1 MAADDRLQRLLG
13 GEVLAPL
20 RLRLR
25 QRFERAAAGA
35 QVPCFRIERL
45 TPPEHAALAALQGR
59 SARFTAS
66 VPVDVA
72 LIDATLREA
81 GVADSLRTAL
91 EQLDGRIVDRAAERA
106 VVHSQWREVVA
117 GCTHPALASLLQTAS
132 GLGLLKRLAG
142 QSHAQAA
149 RALAGAQAV
158 LQQLPA
164 AGVTRA
170 QLAAKVL
177 GDAHALDTGCMI
189 ATLVLA
195 VLRFML
201 SDKAM
206 IDPQGNAGPPQVP
219 LIPAGSGH
227 NEPSAGERFEDAD
240 AEGLSARD
248 LWASAGVLVNELARP
263 VLVLNLPGLATPG
276 EPTYLSL
283 RRLLR
288 SRPHWAVQDCA
299 VFVCEN
305 PNLLA
310 IAADHLG
317 AACAPLVCTDGMPAA
332 AQRSVLTQLA
342 EAGAALHYHGDF
354 DWPGLRIGNH
364 VMREHG
370 AKPWRFGAADYLAAL
385 GIAAQPGRLLQG
397 ATVEASWDAALAAVM
412 RRAAQAIDEEMVAD
426 ALLQDL
432 ALQSG

>member
-177 GDAHALDTGCMI
+177 GDAHALDTGCAV

-195 VLRFML
+195 MLR
-201 SDKAM
+201 SAVNHEASV
-206 IDPQGNAGPPQVP
+206 DPQ
-219 LIPAGSGH
+219 
-227 NEPSAGERFEDAD
+227 DAD

-342 EAGAALHYHGDF
+342 KAGAALHYHGDF

-432 ALQSG
+432 ALQSC